1 MAAIEALPRCKYF
14 RDPVTL
20 PQLVDAGFV
29 DKVLGGQF
37 EDLEA
42 EGNRILADDTAA
54 VPAIAAA
61 VSDTAETSGADP
73 PPGSGRD

>member
-1 MAAIEALPRCKYF
+1 MESLYLLIPLS
-14 RDPVTL
+14 L
-20 PQLVDAGFV
+20 LLVRGIGAV
-29 DKVLGGQF
+29 LVWSVLGGQF